1 MLKRRFYRLDEI
13 SDVTPLTK
21 GDLLDVVE
29 RGEMQLCVWIDAI
42 ALGAIP
48 GGKNGAT
55 SKALANLF
63 DYRGVV
69 GISLQQSIDSVL
81 SPKTKM
87 HRAIILE
94 PDLVKNWRS
103 VSKEHPDASLV
114 RFSSVSLCEK
124 PTAPFFAFASIGTQ
138 TVLSDRGID
147 ALKDKNIFK
156 DEHGDFSV
164 SGLMRAFKD
173 TDVELT
179 TNELEISRD
188 QLRFDLELVTEV
200 FGLETTKDGLQSQK
214 AIDTSDVEIHPLKIM
229 ISKAIIGN
237 ADANARTV
245 WNLIKRDHQ
254 IDAKQIDVDS
264 LISTMNNDEIE
275 WFGQQD
281 TVRITKY
288 KTFQNLLSEVRKGK
302 S

>member
-29 RGEMQLCVWIDAI
+29 RGEMQLCAWIDAK

-48 GGKNGAT
+48 DSKNGAT

-69 GISLQQSIDSVL
+69 VISPQQSIDSVL

-87 HRAIILE
+87 LRALILE
-94 PDLVKNWRS
+94 PEFVKNWRS
-103 VSKEHPDASLV
+103 VSKEHPEASQV

-124 PTAPFFAFASIGTQ
+124 PTGPFFAFASIGTQ
-138 TVLSDRGID
+138 TVLSNRGID
-147 ALKDKNIFK
+147 ALKDKNILK

-164 SGLMRAFKD
+164 SGLVKAFKD
-173 TDVELT
+173 TDLELM

-188 QLRFDLELVTEV
+188 QLRFDLELVIKV
-200 FGLETTKDGLQSQK
+200 FGLETTKEGLQSQK
-214 AIDTSDVEIHPLKIM
+214 VVDTSDVETHPLKIM
-229 ISKAIIGN
+229 ISKAIVGN

-254 IDAKQIDVDS
+254 TDTKQIDVDS
-264 LISTMNNDEIE
+264 LISNMNNDEIE

-281 TVRITKY
+281 TMRITKY
-288 KTFQNLLSEVRKGK
+288 KTFQNLLSEVRKGDK
-302 S
+302 